1 MKKSFLIATVLATAS
16 AFAGQF
22 ESNPVGLLTLSSIPT
37 TTDNLKLVAMP
48 FDGYAET
55 SGSSVKVA
63 DVLLTDTLTGSAT
76 ADAADKLYIP
86 TGTKG
91 QYNLYTLNASKE
103 WVPANVVTVTGSR
116 ITAGAGDPPTDAAV
130 PRGGAFWLET
140 SASSVKLLGQP
151 LPAASMV
158 KSAKSVSVGYQLLAP
173 TTSEIDIKVSDLA
186 GAQKD
191 LIILA
196 NGTRYQKATSG
207 WKNVETRKDVTDAD
221 VIPAGIGFWYKAAA
235 AGTLSL

>member
-63 DVLLTDTLTGSAT
+63 DVLLTDGLLTG
-76 ADAADKLYIP
+76 DKLYIP

-91 QYNLYTLNASKE
+91 QYNRYSLNSSGE
-103 WVPANVVTVTGSR
+103 WVPANVVTVSGAT
-116 ITAGAGDPPTDAAV
+116 ITAGSGTPPNDAAV

-140 SASSVKLLGQP
+140 AAPTVKLLGQP
-151 LPAASMV
+151 AASMATTNV
-158 KSAKSVSVGYQLLAP
+158 NVSVGYQLLAP

-207 WKNVETRKDVTDAD
+207 WKNVATRKAVTDAD

-235 AGTLSL
+235 EGTLSL

>member
-37 TTDNLKLVAMP
+37 TGNLKLVAMP

-63 DVLLTDTLTGSAT
+63 DVLVTDDLDGLSEN
-76 ADAADKLYIP
+76 DKLYIP

-91 QYNLYTLNASKE
+91 QYNRYSLNSSGE
-103 WVPANVVTVTGSR
+103 WVPANVVTVSGAT
-116 ITAGAGDPPTDAAV
+116 ITAGSGTPPNDAAV

-140 SASSVKLLGQP
+140 AATTIKLLGQP
-151 LPAASMV
+151 ATTMEKTS
-158 KSAKSVSVGYQLLAP
+158 KNVSVGYQLLAP
-173 TTSEIDIKVSDLA
+173 TTSELSVKVSELA
-186 GAQKD
+186 GAKGD

-196 NGTRYQKATSG
+196 DGTRYQKATSG
-207 WKNVETRKDVTDAD
+207 WKNVETRKAVTDAD

-235 AGTLSL
+235 AGNLSL

>member
-1 MKKSFLIATVLATAS
+1 MKKSFIIATVLATAS

-22 ESNPVGLLTLSSIPT
+22 ESNPVGLLTLSSIP

-63 DVLLTDTLTGSAT
+63 DVLLTDGLSEN
-76 ADAADKLYIP
+76 DKLYIP

-91 QYNLYTLNASKE
+91 QYNRYSLNSSGE
-103 WVPANVVTVTGSR
+103 WVPANVVTVSGAT
-116 ITAGAGDPPTDAAV
+116 ITAGSGTPPNDAAV

-140 SASSVKLLGQP
+140 TATSVKLLGQP
-151 LPAASMV
+151 AATMEKTS
-158 KSAKSVSVGYQLLAP
+158 KSVSVGYQLLAP
-173 TTSEIDIKVSDLA
+173 TTSEINVKVSELA

-191 LIILA
+191 LVILA
-196 NGTRYQKATSG
+196 NGTRYQKTASG
-207 WKNVETRKDVTDAD
+207 WKNVATRAAVTDAD

>member
-1 MKKSFLIATVLATAS
+1 MKKSFIIATVLATAT

-22 ESNPVGLLTLSSIPT
+22 ESNPVALLQLSSIPG

-48 FDGYAET
+48 FDGCAET

-63 DVLLTDTLTGSAT
+63 DVLLTDTLEEN
-76 ADAADKLYIP
+76 DKLYIP
-86 TGTKG
+86 TSTKG
-91 QYNLYTLNASKE
+91 QYNRYTLNSSKV
-103 WVPANVVTVTGSR
+103 WVPANVVTVEGST
-116 ITAGAGDPPTDAAV
+116 ITAGSGTPSNDAEV

-140 SASSVKLLGQP
+140 SASSVRLLGQP
-151 LPAASMV
+151 AASMA
-158 KSAKSVSVGYQLLAP
+158 KSDKSVSVGYQLLAP
-173 TTSEIDIKVSDLA
+173 TTSEIDVKVSDLA
-186 GAQKD
+186 GAKGD

-196 NGTRYQKATSG
+196 DGTRYQKATSG
-207 WKNVETRKDVTDAD
+207 WKVVSTREAVTDSD

>member
-1 MKKSFLIATVLATAS
+1 MKKSFIIATVLATAT

-22 ESNPVGLLTLSSIPT
+22 ESNPVAFLQLSSIRST
-37 TTDNLKLVAMP
+37 ADNLKLVAMP
-48 FDGYAET
+48 FDGCAET

-76 ADAADKLYIP
+76 ASEADKLYIP

-91 QYNLYTLNASKE
+91 QYNRYTLNASKE
-103 WVPANVVTVTGSR
+103 WVPANVVTVTGSS
-116 ITAGAGDPPTDAAV
+116 INAGAGDPPTDAEV

-140 SASSVKLLGQP
+140 SASSVRLLGQP
-151 LPAASMV
+151 AASMT
-158 KSAKSVSVGYQLLAP
+158 KSDKSVSVGYQLLAP
-173 TTSEIDIKVSDLA
+173 TTSEIDVKVSDLA
-186 GAQKD
+186 GAKGD

-196 NGTRYQKATSG
+196 DGTRYQKATSG
-207 WKNVETRKDVTDAD
+207 WKVVSTRADVKDLD